1 MIWFR
6 AALLAVIAGLVV
18 VGLTQVAARPEPQ
31 ELATPTPRPTSV
43 PLPTLAPAAVVS
55 RISRSTPAPPVVPT
69 RSAQPLIDVV
79 DYAFSPG
86 QLTVRVGTTVEFV
99 NDGSDGHDVTGS
111 GPGGAWRSG
120 PLAPSE
126 RYSRQF
132 GLAGTYDYVCTI
144 HPEMR
149 GRIVVQP

>member
-1 MIWFR
+1 MI
-6 AALLAVIAGLVV
+6 
-18 VGLTQVAARPEPQ
+18 E
-31 ELATPTPRPTSV
+31 
-43 PLPTLAPAAVVS
+43 
-55 RISRSTPAPPVVPT
+55 
-69 RSAQPLIDVV
+69 VV
-79 DYAFSPG
+79 DYAFSPN
-86 QLTVRVGTTVEFV
+86 QMVVPLGTTVLFV

-132 GLAGTYDYVCTI
+132 GLAGNYDYVCTI

-149 GRIVVQP
+149 GRVVVQP